1 MKIPD
6 WAPIVKLAKYNE
18 LAPYDDDWYYTR
30 AGKFFVLKKINMTF
44 IYVYIDFQFNLY
56 LMLFIINMKSFKIGF
71 QASILLRP
79 LR

>member
-44 IYVYIDFQFNLY
+44 IYFLHRLPFNLY
-56 LMLFIINMKSFKIGF
+56 LMLFIINMKSLKIGF
-71 QASILLRP
+71 QASISLRP

>member
-30 AGKFFVLKKINMTF
+30 AGKFFVLIKLI
-44 IYVYIDFQFNLY
+44 
-56 LMLFIINMKSFKIGF
+56 
-71 QASILLRP
+71 
-79 LR
+79 